1 MSYSEHKLYL
11 YQDTVEL
18 VINTDGLGIYVDN
31 RPMNIRKLQ
40 AHKGVTNEL
49 FFTIRNRDRKL
60 QNVFTETLRA
70 YIVSPSTRT
79 RLLSKVLEHTA
90 DVGKVKLTLLEG
102 DITNIKPGMYHM
114 YITRS
119 TQEEVDKPLYSDQNN
134 NVKFDI
140 DISEQAFIEP
150 TPTQEDTNFLQT
162 ANTLLGDS
170 SNVFVSNALYGN
182 VDRNFLNAQ
191 HSIGIYTNTYT
202 GNITIQGSCV
212 SGVPEHEHDSLD
224 WFDVTTVALSNTS
237 SITHRTFSVNCNWV
251 RIVHTPDD
259 ESSSVTKIILR
270 N

>member
-31 RPMNIRKLQ
+31 RPMNIKKLQ
-40 AHKGVTNEL
+40 VHKGVTNEV
-49 FFTIRNRDRKL
+49 FFTVRNRDRKL

-79 RLLSKVLEHTA
+79 RLVSKTLEHTT

-102 DITNIKPGMYHM
+102 DIANIDPGLYFV

-119 TQEEVDKPLYSDQNN
+119 TQDQIDKPVFSDQNN
-134 NVKFDI
+134 NVKFEIEITD
-140 DISEQAFIEP
+140 QAYMDP
-150 TPTQEDTNFLQT
+150 VPTQEETLFTQT
-162 ANTLLGDS
+162 ANTILGDT
-170 SNVFVSNALYGN
+170 SNIFVCSALYGN

-191 HSIGIYTNTYT
+191 HTIGIYATTYT
-202 GNITIQGSCV
+202 GNITIQGSCL
-212 SGVPEHEHDSLD
+212 SGVPDPEHDSSD
-224 WFDVTTVALSNTS
+224 WFDVSTIALSNSSIITYQNFNVNANWIRIIHAPDDANS
-237 SITHRTFSVNCNWV
+237 SITKVQ
-251 RIVHTPDD
+251 
-259 ESSSVTKIILR
+259 LR